1 MIIKINKIYL
11 LLLSVFSY
19 FITVGLSAVLL
30 PIVLNYND
38 ISEFLIG
45 ISDNVK
51 IISGLFILMILPKIA
66 NKLGIVEIGIISLL
80 FYAISLLLLP
90 FYYNYLWWLFL
101 IFLFGAGFIVF
112 RTMEETLANV
122 IANNKNRGKIIGYVS
137 TSMLC
142 GLSVGPIIPK
152 IFGANNYL
160 NFLIGFLCVCISAI
174 CFLKLKTSQ
183 GYVKPTTNFK
193 FFKFL
198 KEQPLVFF
206 SKFILEFLIQ
216 IIFVFIVIYVI
227 NTTNYSAEN
236 AGLIITA
243 FSLSGFFNVFVGNF
257 LDKIKNKNSA
267 MIFGTFI
274 IFICFILLPFT
285 LKVNILLTYIL
296 FFIFGLCGSSLVFLS
311 SMFILN
317 SSYKKSELVGANS
330 ALTISDAI
338 AMISSSFFTGISMK
352 FFNSNGLF
360 IPIYLLLF
368 LYVVFCFYYFLIK
381 EKNHGK
387 SRK

>member
-1 MIIKINKIYL
+1 MTMKVNKIYL
-11 LLLSVFSY
+11 LLLSVFFY
-19 FITVGLSAVLL
+19 FIIVGLSAVLL
-30 PIVLNYND
+30 PIILNSNN

-45 ISDNVK
+45 LSDNVK
-51 IISGLFILMILPKIA
+51 VISGLFILIILPKIA
-66 NKLGIVEIGIISLL
+66 NKLGIVEIGIISLFL
-80 FYAISLLLLP
+80 YAISLLLLP

-122 IANNKNRGKIIGYVS
+122 IANNKNRGKIMGYVS

-152 IFGANNYL
+152 IFGANSYL
-160 NFLIGFLCVCISAI
+160 NFVIGFLCACISAV

-183 GYVKPTTNFK
+183 GYVKPATNFK

-216 IIFVFIVIYVI
+216 IIFVFIVVYVI
-227 NTTNYSAEN
+227 KTTNYSVEN

-243 FSLSGFFNVFVGNF
+243 FSLSGFFNAFVGNF
-257 LDKIKNKNSA
+257 VDKIKNKNIA
-267 MIFGTFI
+267 MIFGVFI
-274 IFICFILLPFT
+274 MFACFILFPLT
-285 LKVNILLTYIL
+285 LKISIILTYIL
-296 FFIFGLCGSSLVFLS
+296 FFVFGLCGSSLVFLS
-311 SMFILN
+311 SMFLLN
-317 SSYKKSELVGANS
+317 SSYKKRELVGANS
-330 ALTISDAI
+330 ALTVNDTI
-338 AMISSSFFTGISMK
+338 AMISGSFFTGISMK
-352 FFNSNGLF
+352 FFDTYGFF
-360 IPIYLLLF
+360 IPMYLLLF
-368 LYVVFCFYYFLIK
+368 LYILFCFYYFLIK